1 MPAPDIPAPPAA
13 GLAMPDR
20 AIAAAALFSFCTRGE
35 EGVVRA
41 GVVAAWRVSVLSSSV
56 MHSVAS
62 ALARDADSTMLG
74 AVHGR
79 PADSASSSFWHCVRI
94 SISRDWP
101 CATLAA
107 AVEYWPPNAAPCALT
122 AAPLANVSPVFAA
135 AAPAPAP
142 DPPWPPMPPI

>member
-1 MPAPDIPAPPAA
+1 MPMVSGIMPICIAGPIMLIPTDIIGPSMLMAASGPWVIATGAPVA
-13 GLAMPDR
+13 
-20 AIAAAALFSFCTRGE
+20 
-35 EGVVRA
+35 
-41 GVVAAWRVSVLSSSV
+41 VVAAAWLVSVLSNSV

-94 SISRDWP
+94 SMSRDWP
-101 CATLAA
+101 WATLAA

-122 AAPLANVSPVFAA
+122 AA
-135 AAPAPAP
+135 
-142 DPPWPPMPPI
+142 